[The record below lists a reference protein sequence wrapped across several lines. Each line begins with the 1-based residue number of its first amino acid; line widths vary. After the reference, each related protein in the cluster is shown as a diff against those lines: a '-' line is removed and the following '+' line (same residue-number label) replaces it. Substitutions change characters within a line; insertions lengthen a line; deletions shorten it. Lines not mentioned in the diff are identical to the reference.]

1 MQGEARLPG
10 DELLVFPALP
20 VARHPGLCAP
30 WLSVPG
36 PWSSLCSRLTAYST
50 VTAHIGCAL
59 VIFRRGE
66 TCPHLNILEVCGEE
80 RDRLSVIFVQHDT
93 SLLCERPDH
102 NCVCVSARAVG
113 NWLAVLFRMEVVWL
127 GLWLSRDLW
136 YSSNIPRG
144 KPKSSDWREWSVFW
158 EILVSSG
165 WSSCWSVLWKIYCLR
180 YWN

>member
-1 MQGEARLPG
+1 MRQGYLG
-10 DELLVFPALP
+10 M
-20 VARHPGLCAP
+20 
-30 WLSVPG
+30 
-36 PWSSLCSRLTAYST
+36 SSLFSQLCLLLGILGFVPRDSLYLARGSRSAHVCLTAYRT

-113 NWLAVLFRMEVVWL
+113 N
-127 GLWLSRDLW
+127 
-136 YSSNIPRG
+136 
-144 KPKSSDWREWSVFW
+144 
-158 EILVSSG
+158 
-165 WSSCWSVLWKIYCLR
+165 
-180 YWN
+180 